1 MRKLICLCSLVA
13 AIPILSQTLPAQ
25 KQSFEVASIKLGNP
39 GKFTRPNFALDF
51 NDIFSGANPHGRFFA
66 EFPLAVYVEFAY
78 KLWPSQEL
86 REAMLA
92 HLPKWVSA
100 DKYAINAVAEGNPT
114 KDQMRLMLQSL
125 LADRFK
131 LTVHFER
138 QETPVLALV
147 LDKPG
152 KTGAKLYP
160 HSDDVPCDVSRL
172 PVTRLCLSA
181 VMRRQCLSPITRS

>member
-13 AIPILSQTLPAQ
+13 ATPLLSQTLPAQ
-25 KQSFEVASIKLGNP
+25 KQSFEVASIKLGNQ

-51 NDIFSGANPHGRFFA
+51 NDLFSGANPHGRFFA

-92 HLPKWVSA
+92 HLPKWVST

-114 KDQMRLMLQSL
+114 KVS
-125 LADRFK
+125 F
-131 LTVHFER
+131 
-138 QETPVLALV
+138 
-147 LDKPG
+147 
-152 KTGAKLYP
+152 AKIA
-160 HSDDVPCDVSRL
+160 
-172 PVTRLCLSA
+172 SA
-181 VMRRQCLSPITRS
+181 VA